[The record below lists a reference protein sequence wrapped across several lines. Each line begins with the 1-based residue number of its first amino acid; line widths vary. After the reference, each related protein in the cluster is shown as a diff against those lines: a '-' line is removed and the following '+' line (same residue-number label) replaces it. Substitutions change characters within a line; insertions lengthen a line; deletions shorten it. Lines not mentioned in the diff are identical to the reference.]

1 MSKKKITIIDYG
13 MGNIASLKNAF
24 TYLGA
29 EVVVTDDPEKIKNSN
44 YVILPGV
51 GSFKR
56 AMEQIKR
63 RNIDDAIIETAKK
76 GNYIFG
82 ICLGMQLM
90 GASSTEDS
98 YTKGIGLIDNE
109 EIRFSTNDTKG
120 NKIPHVGFNS
130 VNFEKKNSLF
140 KGLKDGSDF
149 YFVHSFYMSPKNLKC
164 QISTSYYG
172 INFLSSFHK
181 DNICATQFHPEK
193 SQGNGLQLIK
203 NFLNF

>member
-109 EIRFSTNDTKG
+109 VIRFSTNDTKG

-130 VNFEKKNSLF
+130 VNFER
-140 KGLKDGSDF
+140 
-149 YFVHSFYMSPKNLKC
+149 
-164 QISTSYYG
+164 G
-172 INFLSSFHK
+172 I
-181 DNICATQFHPEK
+181 
-193 SQGNGLQLIK
+193 
-203 NFLNF
+203 

>member
-1 MSKKKITIIDYG
+1 MSKKKVTIIDYG

-24 TYLGA
+24 AYFGA
-29 EVVVTDDPEKIKNSN
+29 EVIATDDPEKIRSSN

-51 GSFKR
+51 GSFKK
-56 AMEQIKR
+56 AMEQIQK
-63 RNIDDAIIETAKK
+63 RNIDDAIIDTVKR
-76 GNYIFG
+76 GNNIFG

-98 YTKGIGLIDNE
+98 YTKGLGLIDNE
-109 EIRFSTNDTKG
+109 VIRFSMKDTNG

-130 VNFEKKNSLF
+130 VNFEKKNILF

-164 QISTSYYG
+164 QISTSNYG

>member
-109 EIRFSTNDTKG
+109 VIRRFKRW
-120 NKIPHVGFNS
+120 FR
-130 VNFEKKNSLF
+130 FLFCSLF
-140 KGLKDGSDF
+140 LHVTKKF
-149 YFVHSFYMSPKNLKC
+149 KMS
-164 QISTSYYG
+164 
-172 INFLSSFHK
+172 
-181 DNICATQFHPEK
+181 NIYLLLWNKFFIIF
-193 SQGNGLQLIK
+193 S
-203 NFLNF
+203 